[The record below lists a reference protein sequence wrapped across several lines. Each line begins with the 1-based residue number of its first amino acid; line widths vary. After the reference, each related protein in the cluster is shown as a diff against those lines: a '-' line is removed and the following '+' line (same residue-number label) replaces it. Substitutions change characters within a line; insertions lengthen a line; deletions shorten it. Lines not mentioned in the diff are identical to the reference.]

1 MKRRTITLAAA
12 ATLTAA
18 ALALSGCAGGSDAP
32 AGEATTGGEL
42 TVAVAYVP
50 PKWDPATF
58 DWGFQ
63 LQSQQAAYDT
73 LIHLQPDGSFAPGL
87 ATAWEYTT
95 PTEFTIT
102 VREGVTF
109 TDDTPLD
116 AAAVKANLEHAQ
128 SSGGPKSSQLAAVTS
143 VDAPDD
149 TTVVVTLSAPN
160 PAMPFVLSQAMGMMA
175 SPAAIEA
182 GTLDAAPVGAGP
194 YTLDTAKTVVDD
206 HYTFQK
212 NPDYWDAENVALDT
226 LTFRVI
232 ADTNAAFNAIRAG
245 EVNLGVGTAQ
255 TLDAAKSGNVGILEA
270 PGGVFSI
277 VLQDREGTLVPALA
291 DQRVRQALNYAIDRE
306 SIADAVLPGRPT
318 DQIFGPATDAY
329 DESLDDYYDYDPEKA
344 KKLMADAGY
353 ADGFTLPVLSTA
365 TFAAPLQAMTANLAD
380 IGVTVQIED
389 KVGADYIAART
400 SGEYPAYFGANTPTN
415 AYIDAQN
422 LILPTGALN
431 PFKVTDQTMV
441 DLWTEGAAQ
450 DDAERSTTYQEM
462 SKQVVEQAW
471 FIPLVQSTGYT
482 YYRGMDGVEPTKGQV
497 VPFINT
503 WTATQ

>member
-12 ATLTAA
+12 ASLAAA
-18 ALALSGCAGGSDAP
+18 ALTLSGCAAGSAP
-32 AGEATTGGEL
+32 DKESTSGGEL
-42 TVAVAYVP
+42 TVAVSYVP

-58 DWGFQ
+58 DWGYQ

-73 LIHLQPDGSFAPGL
+73 LIHLEPDGSFAPGL
-87 ATAWEYTT
+87 ASSWEYTT
-95 PTEFTIT
+95 PTEFTLT
-102 VREGVTF
+102 LREGVTF

-116 AAAVKANLEHAQ
+116 AAAVKTNLEHAKT
-128 SSGGPKSSQLAAVTS
+128 SGGPKSSQLAAVDS
-143 VDAPDD
+143 IEAADD
-149 TTVVVTLSAPN
+149 MTVVITLSAPN
-160 PAMPFVLSQAMGMMA
+160 PAMPFVLSQAIGMMA

-194 YTLDTAKTVVDD
+194 YTLDTEKTVVDD

-212 NPDYWDAENVALDT
+212 NPDYWDAENVSLDT

-232 ADTNAAFNAIRAG
+232 ADTNAVFNAISAG
-245 EVNLGVGTAQ
+245 EINLGIGTAQ
-255 TLDAAKSGNVGILEA
+255 TLDAAKSGDVGILEA

-277 VLQDREGTLVPALA
+277 VLQDREGTMVPALA

-306 SIADAVLPGRPT
+306 SIASAVLPGRPT

-344 KKLMADAGY
+344 KQLLAEAGY

-380 IGVTVQIED
+380 VGVTVQIED
-389 KVGADYIAART
+389 KVGADYLAGRT

-422 LILPTGALN
+422 LILPAGALN

-441 DLWTEGAAQ
+441 DLWNQGAAQ
-450 DDAERSTTYQEM
+450 DDAERAGTYQQM
-462 SKQVVEQAW
+462 SKQVVDQAW
-471 FIPLVQSTGYT
+471 FIPIVQGTGYS
-482 YYRGMDGVEPTKGQV
+482 YYREMDGVEATIGQV
-497 VPFINT
+497 VPFIDT
-503 WTATQ
+503 WASTK